1 MLNLRHMD
9 MIYQKPIENAGKD
22 LADII
27 DNINAKQLRAGQ
39 EGLKYIYLDNDSGY
53 LQNVLG
59 AISRRRVQNAPI
71 TITRL
76 PRDTNIPWCCE
87 HNPHYQMTEN

>member
-1 MLNLRHMD
+1 

-27 DNINAKQLRAGQ
+27 DNINAKELQAGQ
-39 EGLKYIYLDNDSGY
+39 EGLKYIYLDDGSGY
-53 LQNVLG
+53 VQNVLG
-59 AISRRRVQNAPI
+59 AISKRRVQNAPI

-87 HNPHYQMTEN
+87 HAPCNQET